1 MSKLKEQ
8 LDALFKGKNWSEED
22 PDHPSDGNALWCLIS
37 TLRGPDNMSDILKQ
51 RTSLRIR
58 LALHKDFFVD
68 YRSYNSYYYKDIE
81 LPDKPLDGESKYSF
95 SWRITGLLRADFPDA
110 PSHFLSHYVCAC
122 WAYWKVY
129 ACE

>member
-37 TLRGPDNMSDILKQ
+37 ALRGPDDGSDILKQ

-58 LALHKDFFVD
+58 RALSQ
-68 YRSYNSYYYKDIE
+68 R
-81 LPDKPLDGESKYSF
+81 
-95 SWRITGLLRADFPDA
+95 LLCR
-110 PSHFLSHYVCAC
+110 L
-122 WAYWKVY
+122 
-129 ACE
+129 

>member
-22 PDHPSDGNALWCLIS
+22 PDHPLDGNALWCLIS
-37 TLRGPDNMSDILKQ
+37 ALRGPDDGNDILKQ

-58 LALHKDFFVD
+58 RALSKDLFVD
-68 YRSYNSYYYKDIE
+68 YRSYNSYDYKDIE
-81 LPDKPLDGESKYSF
+81 LPDKPLDGESNYSF
-95 SWRITGLLRADFPDA
+95 SWRITGLLRADFPNA
-110 PSHFLSHYVCAC
+110 PSHFLSHYVYAC

-129 ACE
+129 ARD

>member
-8 LDALFKGKNWSEED
+8 LDALFKGKNWFEED
-22 PDHPSDGNALWCLIS
+22 LDHPSDGNALWCLIS
-37 TLRGPDNMSDILKQ
+37 ALRGPDNMSDILKQ

-68 YRSYNSYYYKDIE
+68 YRYNSLYDYEDIE
-81 LPDKPLDGESKYSF
+81 LPDKPLDGESNYSF
-95 SWRITGLLRADFPDA
+95 NRRIFGLLRADFPDA
-110 PSHFLSHYVCAC
+110 PSHFLFHYAYAC

-129 ACE
+129 ACD